1 MSLNLYNPN
10 KLICGCDE
18 AGRGALAGPVVAA
31 AVILPKYFVHND
43 LNDSKKLSKKVREN
57 LAFLI
62 KEKSLFWAIGVVN
75 EQEIDNINIL
85 QASIKA
91 MHIAIEKLIIN
102 MKINPDLLLID
113 GNKFNAYPNL
123 QHKCIVKG
131 DSKYLSIASASILA
145 KTHRD
150 NLMNNLDR
158 EYPAYNWMKNKGYPT
173 KEHKQKIIDYGITQ
187 YHRKSFKLLERQ
199 QTLKF

>member
-1 MSLNLYNPN
+1 MSLQLYNPN

-18 AGRGALAGPVVAA
+18 AGRGALAGPVVAS
-31 AVILPKYFVHND
+31 AVILPKHFFHND

-62 KEKSLFWAIGVVN
+62 KEKSLSWAIGVVN

-91 MHIAIEKLIIN
+91 THIAIKKLIIKMN
-102 MKINPDLLLID
+102 TKPDLLLID
-113 GNKFNAYPNL
+113 GNKFNPYPNL
-123 QHKCIVKG
+123 QHKCIIKG
-131 DSKYLSIASASILA
+131 DSTYLSIASASILA

-150 NLMNNLDR
+150 NLMNNLDQ

-173 KEHKQKIIDYGITQ
+173 NEHKQKIIDYGITQ
-187 YHRKSFKLLERQ
+187 YHRKSFKLIERQ